1 MKNTGIELRL
11 NAIIG
16 EGRGDRLGW
25 TATLSASHNNNELTS
40 IAGSVDQ
47 ILVGGIAG
55 GVGSTIQVLKPGVPV
70 NSFFTY
76 EHKLVDGKPVYE
88 DMNGDNTINEND
100 LYVDQNGD
108 GIINVDDRRP
118 LHDPAPDWTFGM
130 SNYLSLKRFGL
141 SFTMRAYTGN
151 YVYNNVASNLGTYS
165 EVTRASPFNLHSS
178 VLETNFATPQYL
190 SDWYVED
197 ASFLRMDNITLDY
210 RFDLSGQPWRVFG
223 TLQNAFTI
231 TGYNGVDPDLGP
243 QRYRQQ
249 HLPARTHVHGRV
261 EPAVLGGTEP

>member
-1 MKNTGIELRL
+1 MDRHPQRVAQQQRAHQHRGQRRPDP
-11 NAIIG
+11 
-16 EGRGDRLGW
+16 GRRHRRRCRQHDPGPQ
-25 TATLSASHNNNELTS
+25 A
-40 IAGSVDQ
+40 
-47 ILVGGIAG
+47 
-55 GVGSTIQVLKPGVPV
+55 GVPV

-88 DMNGDNTINEND
+88 DVNGDHTINEND

-118 LHDPAPDWTFGM
+118 LHDPAPDWTFGL

-141 SFTMRAYTGN
+141 NFTMRAYTGN

-197 ASFLRMDNITLDY
+197 AAFLRMDNITLDY
-210 RFDLSGQPWRVFG
+210 RFELGGQPWRVFG

-231 TGYNGVDPDLGP
+231 TGYSGGGSDLGP

-249 HLPARTHVHGRV
+249 HLPARTHVHCRV